1 MINCN
6 IERILDTYK
15 SNVTQSRILRI
26 KSGQLKQT
34 DPEWK
39 LYIKNE
45 LIRSRWIVIALY
57 KNIDE
62 LLEIKKT
69 YDSYYKYFEKINDVV
84 KKAEIYLQI
93 SEINK
98 LVEDISKHIGSL
110 GKFFI
115 DVLNSNILSEHDVCQ
130 LFSINFRTFQNKKQ
144 RYKNAFGEKDNLT
157 FKIVSVTGAEYR
169 YRRGKRKG
177 IYDCHEYEMPVYW
190 AVDECILQEM
200 DNNKEFAEAADK
212 VFKSIFSGVKTYR
225 AVTDL
230 EGNVIKVLEESR
242 SENN

>member
-110 GKFFI
+110 I
-115 DVLNSNILSEHDVCQ
+115 
-130 LFSINFRTFQNKKQ
+130 
-144 RYKNAFGEKDNLT
+144 
-157 FKIVSVTGAEYR
+157 
-169 YRRGKRKG
+169 
-177 IYDCHEYEMPVYW
+177 
-190 AVDECILQEM
+190 
-200 DNNKEFAEAADK
+200 
-212 VFKSIFSGVKTYR
+212 
-225 AVTDL
+225 
-230 EGNVIKVLEESR
+230 
-242 SENN
+242 